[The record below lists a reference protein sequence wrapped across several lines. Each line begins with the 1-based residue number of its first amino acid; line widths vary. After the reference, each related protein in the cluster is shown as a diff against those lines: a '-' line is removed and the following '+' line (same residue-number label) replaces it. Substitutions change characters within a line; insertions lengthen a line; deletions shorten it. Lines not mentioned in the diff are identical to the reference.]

1 MKSGETLTTV
11 ARKLRVARVDLAEAN
26 NLSVRSRIRPG
37 QDLIIPRAPATLIA
51 ARADRPAPATVASR
65 AIAGPAT
72 VAVARAAESGRAAEN
87 RPVTYRVKRGD
98 TLSSIAQLF
107 DTTVSK
113 LRSLNR
119 LRTNHIAVGDR
130 LTVGTK

>member
-1 MKSGETLTTV
+1 MTGVQTCALPIS
-11 ARKLRVARVDLAEAN
+11 
-26 NLSVRSRIRPG
+26 
-37 QDLIIPRAPATLIA
+37 
-51 ARADRPAPATVASR
+51 PATVASR

-72 VAVARAAESGRAAEN
+72 VATVGRAAESGRAAEN

-98 TLSSIAQLF
+98 TLSSIARLF
-107 DTTVSK
+107 DTTVAT

>member
-1 MKSGETLTTV
+1 MAVE
-11 ARKLRVARVDLAEAN
+11 D
-26 NLSVRSRIRPG
+26 
-37 QDLIIPRAPATLIA
+37 
-51 ARADRPAPATVASR
+51 PATVA
-65 AIAGPAT
+65 T
-72 VAVARAAESGRAAEN
+72 VGRAAESGRAAEN

-107 DTTVSK
+107 NTTVAK

-119 LRTNHIAVGDR
+119 LATNHIAVGDR